1 MVSVEKLKTIPVSDR
16 IINSTAMQKKK
27 QNKKPTKAHT
37 HKNTETDQ

>member
-16 IINSTAMQKKK
+16 IINSTAMQKK